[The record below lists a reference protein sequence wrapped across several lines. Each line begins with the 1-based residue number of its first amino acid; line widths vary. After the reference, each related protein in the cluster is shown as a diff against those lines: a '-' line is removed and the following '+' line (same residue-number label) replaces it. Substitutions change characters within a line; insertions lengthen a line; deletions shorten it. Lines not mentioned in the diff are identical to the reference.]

1 MHAYYVFS
9 WIMKFFTHGVGV
21 EAFKL
26 DWEGGGGDKYDI
38 IVNMGFLNDHLNY
51 LGNSLSLV
59 NIK

>member
-1 MHAYYVFS
+1 M
-9 WIMKFFTHGVGV
+9 G

>member
-1 MHAYYVFS
+1 
-9 WIMKFFTHGVGV
+9 MKFFTHGVGV

-26 DWEGGGGDKYDI
+26 DLGGGGGCDKYDI

>member
-1 MHAYYVFS
+1 
-9 WIMKFFTHGVGV
+9 MKFFTHGVGV

-26 DWEGGGGDKYDI
+26 DWEGGDDKYDI